1 MENELW
7 IILQQDGM
15 GHVTIAGSYNV
26 ENDPLPGLRQVL
38 SKCEAEAMN
47 HMVFFALCVKGHAV
61 SLHYINPLP
70 TFDKAEI
77 GASGHSDAHCGGC
90 LAGHTSRAAHIC
102 EARS

>member
-38 SKCEAEAMN
+38 SQCEAATMN
-47 HMVFFALCVKGHAV
+47 HMVFFALCVKGAAV
-61 SLHYINPLP
+61 SLHYINALP
-70 TFDKAEI
+70 TIDKAEV

-90 LAGHTSRAAHIC
+90 LAGNESRSAHIC
-102 EARS
+102 EGRS